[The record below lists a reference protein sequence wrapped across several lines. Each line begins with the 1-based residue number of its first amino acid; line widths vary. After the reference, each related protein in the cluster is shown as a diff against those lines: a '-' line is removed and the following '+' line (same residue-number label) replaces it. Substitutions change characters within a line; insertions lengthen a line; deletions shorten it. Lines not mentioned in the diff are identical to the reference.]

1 MAEWDDKVVA
11 EKVFNKLGISASG
24 LKGNFYWQMQMH
36 ILFFGWLVCW
46 WVGVCMC
53 FPVCDYVRG
62 GGGSNSCRQYIYSI
76 LMFFWH
82 HCCTFLTIDFQFN
95 L

>member
-24 LKGNFYWQMQMH
+24 LKGNFYWQMH
-36 ILFFGWLVCW
+36 ILVFGWLVCW

-62 GGGSNSCRQYIYSI
+62 GGEAIPVDSIYTVC
-76 LMFFWH
+76 LCFFGIIVALFWP
-82 HCCTFLTIDFQFN
+82 
-95 L
+95 

>member
-62 GGGSNSCRQYIYSI
+62 GGEAIPVDSIYTVY
-76 LMFFWH
+76 LCFFGIIVAL
-82 HCCTFLTIDFQFN
+82 F
-95 L
+95 